1 NIIDNIDERL
11 VEGTAIAGDMAGH
24 AGKVPSKF
32 YSQIWR
38 KLLPAIDSSAARFN
52 RHELQLVRPRVIR
65 GRPDNLAVDAL
76 LDHVRAPAA
85 GARYCKQR
93 GEHRG
98 RNSHHVIADCGEP
111 VE

>member
-1 NIIDNIDERL
+1 QRLQPAAQRVHQAIARRLIRKRAVDPVVQNIIDNIDERL

-65 GRPDNLAVDAL
+65 GRPDNLAV
-76 LDHVRAPAA
+76 
-85 GARYCKQR
+85 
-93 GEHRG
+93 
-98 RNSHHVIADCGEP
+98 
-111 VE
+111 